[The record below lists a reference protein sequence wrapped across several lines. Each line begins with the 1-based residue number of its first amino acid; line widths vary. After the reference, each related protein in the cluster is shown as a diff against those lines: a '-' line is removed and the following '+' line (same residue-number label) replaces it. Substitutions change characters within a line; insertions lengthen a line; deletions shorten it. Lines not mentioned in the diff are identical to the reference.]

1 MSGNVE
7 RMMLGMAEFQ
17 ASCHD
22 SDCVEVATTEVV
34 AVRDSKNAAGPVLWF
49 SRTEWD
55 EFVAAVK
62 SGKFDLG

>member
-17 ASCHD
+17 AACKE
-22 SDCVEVATTEVV
+22 SDCVEVATAEVV

-49 SRTEWD
+49 SRAEWE
-55 EFVAAVK
+55 EFVTAVK
-62 SGKFDLG
+62 IGKFDLG